1 MGAGPWRAYIRSMD
15 EVTIRTILVPLDG
28 SAFAERALPVAA
40 ALARKLGASLHLVS
54 VHDPASGF
62 IDPATAAV
70 ASVELD
76 QEIWTAQE
84 EYLDQQA
91 GAAAGQGLTVVHEL
105 RTGEA
110 AAELARYAEAG
121 SIDLVVM
128 TTHGRG
134 GISRL
139 WLGSVADR
147 MARRSERPILLLR
160 PDAAG
165 TLDELLADVL
175 VPLDGSVRAESVL
188 GLVTGLVRGAGTLH
202 LINVVLPPFRFL
214 PPPPPGISYPES
226 EPVQRSALYAYRY
239 LRRLAR
245 PLREAG
251 RQVATEAKIASDPAA
266 EILAYAAR
274 HRVGLVA
281 IATHGRG
288 GLDRWMMGSVA
299 DKIVR
304 SGTAAVLV
312 FPTHAND
319 HDELSAEYQAAK
331 REPDPAEAG
340 KE

>member
-1 MGAGPWRAYIRSMD
+1 MD

-54 VHDPASGF
+54 VHDPTSGF

-76 QEIWTAQE
+76 QAVRTAQG

-91 GAAAGQGLTVVHEL
+91 RAAAAAGLPVVHEL

-121 SIDLVVM
+121 AIDLVVM

-134 GISRL
+134 GLSRL

-147 MARRSERPILLLR
+147 MVRRSARPILLLR
-160 PDAAG
+160 PDAG
-165 TLDELLADVL
+165 ETLDELLAEVL

-188 GLVTGLVRGAGTLH
+188 ALVTRLVGDAGRVH
-202 LINVVLPPFRFL
+202 LVNVVLPPFMFV
-214 PPPPPGISYPES
+214 PPAPPGLAWPES
-226 EPVQRSALYAYRY
+226 EPVQRGALYAYRY

-251 RQVATEAKIASDPAA
+251 RQVASEAKIASDPAA

-274 HRVGLVA
+274 HGVGLVA

-288 GLDRWMMGSVA
+288 GVDRWMMGSVA

-304 SGTAAVLV
+304 GGTAAVLV

-319 HDELSAEYQAAK
+319 HDELSEEYQAAR

>member
-1 MGAGPWRAYIRSMD
+1 MD
-15 EVTIRTILVPLDG
+15 ELTIRTILVPLDG

-40 ALARKLGASLHLVS
+40 ALAGKLGASLHLVS

-76 QEIWTAQE
+76 EEIRSAQQ
-84 EYLDQQA
+84 EYLDRQA
-91 GAAAGQGLTVVHEL
+91 GAAAAQGMPVVHEL

-147 MARRSERPILLLR
+147 MVRRSARPILLLR
-160 PDAAG
+160 PDAAA

-175 VPLDGSVRAESVL
+175 VPLDGSARAESVL
-188 GLVTGLVRGAGTLH
+188 ALVSGLVREAGTLH
-202 LINVVLPPFRFL
+202 LFNVVLPPFRFL
-214 PPPPPGISYPES
+214 PPPAPGIAYPEP

-251 RQVATEAKIASDPAA
+251 RKVATESKVAADPAA
-266 EILAYAAR
+266 EILAYVAR

-299 DKIVR
+299 DKVVR
-304 SGTAAVLV
+304 AGTTAVLV
-312 FPTHAND
+312 VPTHEND
-319 HDELSAEYQAAK
+319 HDELSGDYQAAR

-340 KE
+340 KQ

>member
-1 MGAGPWRAYIRSMD
+1 MGDSM
-15 EVTIRTILVPLDG
+15 IRTILVPLDG

-40 ALARKLGASLHLVS
+40 AFARKLGASLHLVS

-62 IDPATAAV
+62 IDPSTAAV

-76 QEIWTAQE
+76 QEIRTAQQ

-91 GAAAGQGLTVVHEL
+91 GAAAAQGLPVVHGL

-110 AAELARYAEAG
+110 AAELARYAEAE

-134 GISRL
+134 GVSRL

-147 MARRSERPILLLR
+147 MVRRSARPILLLR

-165 TLDELLADVL
+165 SLDELLADVL

-188 GLVTGLVRGAGTLH
+188 GLVTDLAADAGTLH
-202 LINVVLPPFRFL
+202 LINVVRPPFAFI
-214 PPPPPGISYPES
+214 PPPGPGVEYPES
-226 EPVQRSALYAYRY
+226 EPVQRGALYAYRY

-251 RQVATEAKIASDPAA
+251 RKVATEAKVAADPAA
-266 EILAYAAR
+266 EILAYVAR
-274 HRVGLVA
+274 HRIGLVA

-304 SGTAAVLV
+304 AGTAAVLV
-312 FPTHAND
+312 VPTHAND
-319 HDELSAEYQAAK
+319 HDELSGEYQAAR

-340 KE
+340 KD

>member
-1 MGAGPWRAYIRSMD
+1 MD
-15 EVTIRTILVPLDG
+15 EETIRAILVPLDG

-76 QEIWTAQE
+76 QEIRSAQQ

-91 GAAAGQGLTVVHEL
+91 GAATAEGIPVVHEL

-147 MARRSERPILLLR
+147 MVRRSARPLLLLR
-160 PDAAG
+160 PDAGG

-175 VPLDGSVRAESVL
+175 VPLDGSVRAESVR
-188 GLVTGLVRGAGTLH
+188 GLVSALAGADGTLH
-202 LINVVLPPFRFL
+202 LVNVVLPPFRFL
-214 PPPPPGISYPES
+214 PPPAPGIAYPES

-251 RQVATEAKIASDPAA
+251 RKVATEAKVAADPAA

-274 HRVGLVA
+274 HDVGLVA

-299 DKIVR
+299 DKVVR

-312 FPTHAND
+312 VPTHEND
-319 HDELSAEYQAAK
+319 HDELSGEYEAAR

>member
-1 MGAGPWRAYIRSMD
+1 MD
-15 EVTIRTILVPLDG
+15 QVTIRTILVPLDG

-40 ALARKLGASLHLVS
+40 ALARRLGASLHLVS

-76 QEIWTAQE
+76 REIRTAQE
-84 EYLDQQA
+84 EYLQQQA
-91 GAAAGQGLTVVHEL
+91 GAAAAHGLTIVHEL
-105 RTGEA
+105 RTGEP
-110 AAELARYAEAG
+110 AAELARYAEAE

-134 GISRL
+134 GISRF

-147 MARRSERPILLLR
+147 MVRRSARPILMLR
-160 PDAAG
+160 PDESG
-165 TLDELLADVL
+165 TLDALLADVL

-188 GLVTGLVRGAGTLH
+188 GPVTGLVGDAGTLH
-202 LINVVLPPFRFL
+202 LVNVVLPPFVFV
-214 PPPPPGISYPES
+214 PPPVPGMPWPES
-226 EPVQRSALYAYRY
+226 EPAQRGALYAYRY

-251 RQVATEAKIASDPAA
+251 RKVATEAKIAADPAA

-288 GLDRWMMGSVA
+288 RVDRWMMGSVA

-304 SGTAAVLV
+304 AGTAAVLA
-312 FPTHAND
+312 FPTHENE
-319 HDELSAEYQAAK
+319 HDELSAEYQAAR